1 VGYLLKH
8 GIESTPVRAMAK
20 IRAHHVR
27 ITTFIHATEDEDKVL
42 EAISTFIP
50 EEIDEEDII
59 FDIDETTGFF
69 GNPIKVVNVEIK
81 RSRAVRKF
89 IDYFKELLSEEDRR
103 YIIENL
109 DEKVDEEGT
118 LYVRFNK
125 QKAYLDEPEI
135 DEGGDTIQVKIKVKA
150 FPMRKEA
157 VVKAV
162 REWLE
167 E

>member
-1 VGYLLKH
+1 MAQLK
-8 GIESTPVRAMAK
+8 
-20 IRAHHVR
+20 AHHVR
-27 ITTFIHATEDEDKVL
+27 LTTFIQATEDEDKVL
-42 EAISTFIP
+42 EAIATFIP
-50 EEIDEEDII
+50 EEIDEDDVL

-69 GNPIKVVNVEIK
+69 GNPIKVVNAEIK
-81 RSRAVRKF
+81 RSKAVRAFLK
-89 IDYFKELLSEEDRR
+89 YFKELLSEEDRR
-103 YIIENL
+103 YLLEHLN
-109 DEKVDEEGT
+109 EKVDEEGT

-125 QKAYLDEPEI
+125 QKAYLGEVEI
-135 DEGGDTIQVKIKVKA
+135 DEGADVIQIRIKVKA

>member
-1 VGYLLKH
+1 MG
-8 GIESTPVRAMAK
+8 K

-27 ITTFIHATEDEDKVL
+27 ITTFIQATEDEDKVL
-42 EAISTFIP
+42 EAIATFIP
-50 EEIDEEDII
+50 DEIDDDDVL
-59 FDIDETTGFF
+59 FDVDETTGFF

-81 RSRAVRKF
+81 RSRAVRAF
-89 IDYFKELLSEEDRR
+89 LDHFRELLSEDDRR
-103 YIIENL
+103 YLLEHL

-118 LYVRFNK
+118 FYVRFNK
-125 QKAYLDEPEI
+125 QKAYLGEPEI
-135 DEGGDTIQVKIKVKA
+135 DEGGDTIQVRIKVKA

-157 VVKAV
+157 VMKAV

>member
-1 VGYLLKH
+1 MTL
-8 GIESTPVRAMAK
+8 
-20 IRAHHVR
+20 RAHHVR
-27 ITTFIHATEDEDKVL
+27 LTTFIQATEDEDKVL
-42 EAISTFIP
+42 EAIGTFIP
-50 EEIDEEDII
+50 E
-59 FDIDETTGFF
+59 DIDDEDVHFEVLETEGFF

-81 RSRAVRKF
+81 RNKAVRAF
-89 IDYFKELLSEEDRR
+89 LRHFKELLDEKARR
-103 YIIENL
+103 YILENL

-125 QKAYLDEPEI
+125 QKAYLGEVEV

-167 E
+167 EKE

>member
-1 VGYLLKH
+1 
-8 GIESTPVRAMAK
+8 MANL
-20 IRAHHVR
+20 RVHHVR

-42 EAISTFIP
+42 EAIATFIP
-50 EEIDEEDII
+50 EEIDDDDVI

-89 IDYFKELLSEEDRR
+89 IDYFKELLSEEDRE
-103 YIIENL
+103 YLLENL

-125 QKAYLDEPEI
+125 QKAYLGEPEI
-135 DEGGDTIQVKIKVKA
+135 DEGGDTIQVRIKVKA

-157 VVKAV
+157 VIKAV

>member
-1 VGYLLKH
+1 
-8 GIESTPVRAMAK
+8 MAK
-20 IRAHHVR
+20 LRAHHVR
-27 ITTFIHATEDEDKVL
+27 LTTFIQATEDEDKVL
-42 EAISTFIP
+42 DAIATFIP
-50 EEIDEEDII
+50 EEIDEDDII
-59 FDIDETTGFF
+59 FDIDETKGFF

-81 RSRAVRKF
+81 RSKAVRTF
-89 IDYFKELLSEEDRR
+89 LDYFKELLSEDDKR

-109 DEKVDEEGT
+109 DEKVDDEGT

-125 QKAYLDEPEI
+125 QKAYLGDVEI
-135 DEGGDTIQVKIKVKA
+135 DEGPDVVQVKIKVKA

>member
-1 VGYLLKH
+1 MVKL
-8 GIESTPVRAMAK
+8 
-20 IRAHHVR
+20 RAHHVR
-27 ITTFIHATEDEDKVL
+27 LTTFIQATEDEDKVL
-42 EAISTFIP
+42 DAIATFIP
-50 EEIDEEDII
+50 EEIDEEDVI
-59 FDIDETTGFF
+59 FDVDETTGFF

-81 RSRAVRKF
+81 RSKAVRQF
-89 IDYFKELLSEEDRR
+89 LEHFKELLSKDDKR

-125 QKAYLDEPEI
+125 QKAYLGDVEI
-135 DEGGDTIQVKIKVKA
+135 DEGADVIQVRIKVKA

>member
-1 VGYLLKH
+1 
-8 GIESTPVRAMAK
+8 MANL
-20 IRAHHVR
+20 RAHHVR
-27 ITTFIHATEDEDKVL
+27 LTTFIQATEDEDKVL
-42 EAISTFIP
+42 EAIATFIP
-50 EEIDEEDII
+50 EEIDDDDVI

-81 RSRAVRKF
+81 RSRAVRAF
-89 IDYFKELLSEEDRR
+89 LRYFKELLSEEDRR

-125 QKAYLDEPEI
+125 QKAYLGEPEI

>member
-1 VGYLLKH
+1 MG
-8 GIESTPVRAMAK
+8 
-20 IRAHHVR
+20 IRAHHIR

-42 EAISTFIP
+42 EAIGTFIP
-50 EEIDEEDII
+50 EGIDDEDII
-59 FDIDETTGFF
+59 FDVDETTGFF

-89 IDYFKELLSEEDRR
+89 LDYFKELLREDDRR
-103 YIIENL
+103 YVIENL

-125 QKAYLDEPEI
+125 QKAYLGEAEV
-135 DEGGDTIQVKIKVKA
+135 DEGGDTIQVRIKVKA
-150 FPMRKEA
+150 FPMRKDA
-157 VVKAV
+157 VVKAI

>member
-1 VGYLLKH
+1 
-8 GIESTPVRAMAK
+8 MAN
-20 IRAHHVR
+20 IRAHHIR
-27 ITTFIHATEDEDKVL
+27 FTAFIHATEDEDKVL
-42 EAISTFIP
+42 DAIATFIP
-50 EEIDEEDII
+50 AEIDEEDVI
-59 FDIDETTGFF
+59 FDVNETTGFF

-89 IDYFKELLSEEDRR
+89 IEYFRGLLSEGDKR
-103 YIIENL
+103 YILENL
-109 DEKVDEEGT
+109 EEKVDEEGT
-118 LYVRFNK
+118 LYIRFNK
-125 QKAYLDEPEI
+125 QRAYLGEAEI
-135 DEGGDTIQVKIKVKA
+135 DEGADVIQVRIKFKA

>member
-1 VGYLLKH
+1 MG
-8 GIESTPVRAMAK
+8 

-27 ITTFIHATEDEDKVL
+27 LTTFIQATEDEDKVL
-42 EAISTFIP
+42 EAIGTFIP
-50 EEIDEEDII
+50 EEIDDEDII
-59 FDIDETTGFF
+59 FDVEETKGFF

-81 RSRAVRKF
+81 RSRAVRAFLKH
-89 IDYFKELLSEEDRR
+89 FKELLSEEDKR
-103 YIIENL
+103 YILENL

-125 QKAYLDEPEI
+125 QRAYLGEAEV
-135 DEGGDTIQVKIKVKA
+135 DEGGDTVPVRIKVKA
-150 FPMRKEA
+150 FPMRKET

>member
-1 VGYLLKH
+1 MG
-8 GIESTPVRAMAK
+8 K

-27 ITTFIHATEDEDKVL
+27 ITTFIQATEDEDKVL
-42 EAISTFIP
+42 EAIATFIP
-50 EEIDEEDII
+50 DEIDDDDVL
-59 FDIDETTGFF
+59 FDVDETTGFF

-89 IDYFKELLSEEDRR
+89 IDHFRELLSEDDRR
-103 YIIENL
+103 YLLENL

-125 QKAYLDEPEI
+125 QKAYLGEPEI
-135 DEGGDTIQVKIKVKA
+135 DEGGDTIQVRIKVKA

>member
-1 VGYLLKH
+1 
-8 GIESTPVRAMAK
+8 MAK
-20 IRAHHVR
+20 LRAHHVR
-27 ITTFIHATEDEDKVL
+27 LTTFIQATEDEDKVL
-42 EAISTFIP
+42 EAVATFIP
-50 EEIDEEDII
+50 EEIDEDDII
-59 FDIDETTGFF
+59 FDIDETKGFF

-81 RSRAVRKF
+81 RSKAVRQF
-89 IDYFKELLSEEDRR
+89 LEHFKELLSEDDKR
-103 YIIENL
+103 YITENL
-109 DEKVDEEGT
+109 DEKVDDEGT

-125 QKAYLDEPEI
+125 QKAYLGDVEI
-135 DEGGDTIQVKIKVKA
+135 DEGPDVIQVRVKVKA

>member
-1 VGYLLKH
+1 MV
-8 GIESTPVRAMAK
+8 K

-27 ITTFIHATEDEDKVL
+27 ITTFIQATEDEDKVL
-42 EAISTFIP
+42 EAIATFIP
-50 EEIDEEDII
+50 DEIDDDDVL
-59 FDIDETTGFF
+59 FDVDETTGFF

-81 RSRAVRKF
+81 RSRAVRAF
-89 IDYFKELLSEEDRR
+89 LDHFRELLSEEDRR
-103 YIIENL
+103 YLLEHL

-125 QKAYLDEPEI
+125 QKAYLGEPEI
-135 DEGGDTIQVKIKVKA
+135 DEGGDTIQVRIKVKA

-157 VVKAV
+157 VMKAV

>member
-1 VGYLLKH
+1 
-8 GIESTPVRAMAK
+8 MAK
-20 IRAHHVR
+20 LQAHHVR
-27 ITTFIHATEDEDKVL
+27 LTTFIHATEDEDKVL
-42 EAISTFIP
+42 EAIATFIP
-50 EEIDEEDII
+50 DEIDEDDVL
-59 FDIDETTGFF
+59 FDVEETTGFF

-81 RSRAVRKF
+81 RSRAVRTFLKN
-89 IDYFKELLSEEDRR
+89 FKELLSEEDKK
-103 YIIENL
+103 YILENL

-125 QKAYLDEPEI
+125 QKAYLGEAKV
-135 DEGGDTIQVKIKVKA
+135 DEGPDVVQVRIKAKA